1 MRTSP
6 TTATRLFGALLP
18 ILAAATIAAGCSG
31 NEAGGSTTPTTRPT
45 TARIGGDPTG
55 GTTPTNDA
63 PIAVK
68 VVTVVQ
74 FQDLT
79 KIATVGS
86 GEASW
91 WYTSGGLTTKWAD
104 LGGPGAVFGNATGD
118 HLLLVTGLGKS
129 NAATSVTA
137 LATDPRFD
145 LRRAYWIESGIG
157 GGNPERTTIGGAV
170 WEGWI
175 VDGELSAQ
183 IDPRQLGDLR
193 YYAMALGCTQP
204 PFCAQAFPLD
214 SAVFPL
220 DAALQ
225 DAAVRVSG
233 AVALADTPGA
243 ALMRAP
249 YPQAAARATPT
260 VQRGDVFGGDT
271 FTHGSLLSGQM
282 DWWVSGAT
290 KGAGRYAVTANEEP
304 AVATALARAAASG
317 RVDARRLAVVR
328 SPSNFDQERPGQTAL
343 ESLAVASSGGQPE
356 GEALA
361 LQNTYLAANAVCR
374 AILDDWARWSSGPP
388 T

>member
-55 GTTPTNDA
+55 GTTPANDA
-63 PIAVK
+63 PIEVK

-86 GEASW
+86 GEATW
-91 WYTSGGLTTKWAD
+91 WYTSGGLTTRWAD
-104 LGGPGAVFGNATGD
+104 LGGPGAVFGNASGD

-157 GGNPERTTIGGAV
+157 GGNPERTTIGAAV

-220 DAALQ
+220 DAALHLH
-225 DAAVRVSG
+225 AAVLGPVVGSDPRRAPLPGAELEEPEQGNHGHSSG
-233 AVALADTPGA
+233 ARHSITSQLNSTS
-243 ALMRAP
+243 LS
-249 YPQAAARATPT
+249 AT
-260 VQRGDVFGGDT
+260 
-271 FTHGSLLSGQM
+271 LSG
-282 DWWVSGAT
+282 SA
-290 KGAGRYAVTANEEP
+290 P
-304 AVATALARAAASG
+304 
-317 RVDARRLAVVR
+317 
-328 SPSNFDQERPGQTAL
+328 
-343 ESLAVASSGGQPE
+343 ASS
-356 GEALA
+356 
-361 LQNTYLAANAVCR
+361 
-374 AILDDWARWSSGPP
+374 SGLI
-388 T
+388 TTTQ